1 MPRTCGGYGDRSLNE
16 PDPGLTQR
24 PLRIACIGECMIEL
38 CQQPDGSLT
47 RGFGGD
53 TLNTAVYLARLGA
66 AVDYATA
73 LGDDPWS
80 DEMVAAWEAEGVGA
94 GLVRQLPGSLPGL
107 YIIET
112 DALGERRFHY
122 WRGNSAARRMFSGPG
137 GADLLDRLEGY
148 DVLYLSGITLSILD
162 GAGRTGLF
170 GAVDR
175 VRTRGGRLVF
185 DTNFRPSGWPDL
197 DAARTLYRQALARS
211 DIVLASTEDLVPL
224 FGPAGEGE
232 LLHHAAGAE
241 RVLKLAR
248 PAVQVMQAG
257 ALVLVEAD
265 PVDPVADTTAAGDS
279 FAAAYLMARL
289 LGRSPAAAA
298 RSGHRLAGAVVGH
311 RGAIIPRCAMPPPE
325 TPT

>member
-1 MPRTCGGYGDRSLNE
+1 MRAHSRLNE
-16 PDPGLTQR
+16 RDPGLIQR
-24 PLRIACIGECMIEL
+24 PPRIACIGECMIEL
-38 CQQPDGSLT
+38 RQQPDGSLT

-80 DEMVAAWEAEGVGA
+80 DEMIAAWSVEGVGT
-94 GLVRQLPGSLPGL
+94 GLVRRLPGSLPGL
-107 YIIET
+107 YIIQT
-112 DALGERRFHY
+112 DAGGERRFHY
-122 WRGNSAARRMFSGPG
+122 WRDSAAARRMFSGPG
-137 GADLLDRLEGY
+137 GAELLERLEGY
-148 DVLYLSGITLSILD
+148 DLLYLSGITLSILD
-162 GAGRTGLF
+162 GAGRAGLF

-175 VRTRGGRLVF
+175 VRARGGRLVF
-185 DTNFRPSGWPDL
+185 DTNFRPRGWPDL
-197 DAARTLYRQALARS
+197 DGARALYRQALARS
-211 DIVLASTEDLVPL
+211 DIVLASTEDLAPL
-224 FGPAGEGE
+224 FGSTGEAE

-241 RVLKLAR
+241 RVLKLAQ

-257 ALVLVEAD
+257 TVVLVEAD

-298 RSGHRLAGAVVGH
+298 RSGHRLAGTVVGH
-311 RGAIIPRCAMPPPE
+311 RGAIIPRCAMPSLE